1 MTRTASGPHALT
13 IAALAALSMALS
25 TEAHA
30 DDYRRLS
37 GAEIKRLIAGKVVT
51 DEVHYTDHFRA
62 KGVYEG
68 IFMNK
73 RSTGTWAVKG
83 TKLCITRESEAESC
97 DEIWRSGAKFQ
108 RRKAGLSSVRDTIIV
123 LPERHGGIPPKNKT
137 TNKGD

>member
-1 MTRTASGPHALT
+1 VAFGAK
-13 IAALAALSMALS
+13 
-25 TEAHA
+25 AHA
-30 DDYRRLS
+30 DDYRKLS

-83 TKLCITRESEAESC
+83 TELCITRISEAESC
-97 DEIWRSGAKFQ
+97 DEIWRSAAKFQ
-108 RRKAGLSSVRDTIIV
+108 RRKSGLSNVRDTILV
-123 LPERHGGIPPKNKT
+123 LPEREGGTPPKNKT
-137 TNKGD
+137 TNKGE